1 MDSDSSFYAKNFR
14 ISEERLQQSI
24 CCIFIFWLKEI
35 LTHLFK
41 FPAWSE
47 KATTIYMRSA
57 AVAQTNTAVAGTESF
72 RSVPHQ
78 QEVLSIFAFLFL
90 ESTKEWKELMCPS
103 QSDWNTK
110 KNMYKI
116 RMMGIIKSWW
126 TDKRIKIIIV
136 SHTKLMGKKRS
147 GNKKM

>member
-1 MDSDSSFYAKNFR
+1 VKRPLA
-14 ISEERLQQSI
+14 
-24 CCIFIFWLKEI
+24 
-35 LTHLFK
+35 
-41 FPAWSE
+41 
-47 KATTIYMRSA
+47 YMRSA
-57 AVAQTNTAVAGTESF
+57 AVAQTNTALAGTESF
-72 RSVPHQ
+72 RSVPYQ
-78 QEVLSIFAFLFL
+78 KEVLSIFAFLFL

-110 KNMYKI
+110 KNMNKI
-116 RMMGIIKSWW
+116 RMMGIIKRWW